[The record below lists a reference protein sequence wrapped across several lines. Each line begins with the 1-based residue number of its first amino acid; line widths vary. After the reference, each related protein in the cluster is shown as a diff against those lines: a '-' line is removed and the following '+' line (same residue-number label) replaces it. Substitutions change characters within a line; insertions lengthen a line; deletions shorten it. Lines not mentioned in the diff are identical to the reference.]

1 MRYVV
6 GTIEEVPPGGR
17 KMVTVEGRS
26 IGIFNIEGKWYALRN
41 RCPHQGAPLCT
52 GRLWGLV
59 EGDVPGDF
67 RYDPRRRVVSC
78 PWHGWEFDIMTG
90 RSVCEPVRLRARSYD
105 VEVRPG
111 RYLTEQVQ
119 PESEVVS
126 VETFLLEEEGEYL
139 VLDTGPR
146 ATGAAAH
153 EAKTGTRCS

>member
-1 MRYVV
+1 VRYVV
-6 GTIEEVPPGGR
+6 GTIAEVPPGGR
-17 KMVTVEGRS
+17 KIITVEGRS
-26 IGIFNIEGKWYALRN
+26 IGIFNIDGEWFALRN
-41 RCPHQGAPLCT
+41 LCPHQGAPLCT

-111 RYLTEQVQ
+111 RELTPQERPDGQVT
-119 PESEVVS
+119 S
-126 VETFLLEEEGEYL
+126 VDTFHLEAEGDYL
-139 VLDTGPR
+139 VLDTGR
-146 ATGAAAH
+146 R
-153 EAKTGTRCS
+153 GT

>member
-6 GTIEEVPPGGR
+6 GTISEVPPGGR

-52 GRLWGLV
+52 GPLWGLV

-78 PWHGWEFDIMTG
+78 PWHGWEFDVMTG

-105 VEVRPG
+105 VEVRAG
-111 RYLTEQVQ
+111 RYLTEQVLPDQ
-119 PESEVVS
+119 ARPEGEVVS
-126 VETFLLEEEGEYL
+126 VETFYLEEDGEYL
-139 VLDTGPR
+139 VLDTGR
-146 ATGAAAH
+146 RVAS
-153 EAKTGTRCS
+153 AKEP